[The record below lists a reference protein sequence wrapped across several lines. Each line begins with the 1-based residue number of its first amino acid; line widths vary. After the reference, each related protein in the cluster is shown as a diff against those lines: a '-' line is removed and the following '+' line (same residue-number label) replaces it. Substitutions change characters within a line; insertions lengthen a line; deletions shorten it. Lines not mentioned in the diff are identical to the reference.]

1 MDVKGNS
8 LSVFT
13 KMSLEKEY
21 TNRTILLLLFL
32 ICPLASFVF
41 SLFFLNKKTANI
53 TLFLFI
59 VLFAYSMTNIDT
71 EGPDLNRY
79 LEYPKNCVAY
89 NSITELVTSY
99 DFVISGGDYYRAF
112 MGFIV
117 SRFTTNGHILMAL
130 LGMVWAILYL
140 KSKSLFD
147 VYRCSRKDLSY
158 VLLLLFFLAYGVAH
172 LGNVRFPTAALLFFY
187 SSIKY
192 LHTRKLKYLI
202 ILGLVPLFHS
212 AFIIYDFLFLVI
224 VLFPKNIR
232 IYFILLLLAFVVKN
246 LNVVAGFSFVLNYLP
261 NSLALKYA
269 SYVLDEN
276 YLANSVAASE
286 VASLHV
292 KYMYILIELSSLW
305 IIINVFLKKKILYD
319 TIDTSI
325 ACFLLLLYVFYY
337 LSPLANDV
345 NQRTLHLSSLFVYYL
360 CYKLW
365 ARNKVN
371 YWYRNCLLVLIC
383 ASIPMLFYNLKLM
396 LYFTKVDMVYGSLP
410 SLILND
416 SMSTIITNM

>member
-158 VLLLLFFLAYGVAH
+158 GLLLLFFLAYGVAH
-172 LGNVRFPTAALLFFY
+172 LGNVR
-187 SSIKY
+187 
-192 LHTRKLKYLI
+192 
-202 ILGLVPLFHS
+202 
-212 AFIIYDFLFLVI
+212 
-224 VLFPKNIR
+224 
-232 IYFILLLLAFVVKN
+232 
-246 LNVVAGFSFVLNYLP
+246 NVVAGFSFVLNYLP

-383 ASIPMLFYNLKLM
+383 ASIPMLFYNL
-396 LYFTKVDMVYGSLP
+396 TKVDMVYGSLP